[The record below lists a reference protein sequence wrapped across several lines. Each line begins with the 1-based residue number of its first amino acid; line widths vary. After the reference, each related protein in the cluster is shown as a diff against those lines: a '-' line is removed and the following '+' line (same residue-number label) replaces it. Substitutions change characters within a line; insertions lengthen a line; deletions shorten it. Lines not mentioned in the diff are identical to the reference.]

1 MQITIPLLSLFLL
14 ATSNVFAGPVSG
26 KHETGTP
33 ISLERRARFVSAN
46 GQVNLAALARH
57 YKHIDT
63 KYSKAMENYQKN
75 TGHVHPLKAHRH
87 KKRDHPGKTHGH
99 GHPNRSRNKS
109 SKSGGDPSSGGMGG
123 GSGSDPFGGMGG
135 GSGSDPF
142 GGMGGGEGTGEEPCP
157 WSTGGD
163 DPSGGG
169 MGGGTGS
176 DGGMGGGGSSSSPK
190 GTSGGGS
197 SSSSP
202 KSTSGGGDGGDGS
215 GSGSGSGGGDSGDGT
230 LELTDV
236 GHEQLWAGEMTFGG
250 QTFSIDFDTGSA
262 DTLVNPSAYDPSK
275 SGSSQNTGQPF
286 QTSYGDGTSAEGTIY
301 TDSMTIGGFSADN
314 VAIGVANNQF
324 ITDDQAPSQGI
335 SGMSFPSLQAFPQ
348 DYPPFFES
356 LRKANAVNQGVFQ
369 FTLKPEQGAELHL
382 GGIDQSKAQ
391 GDFSYAKVDSSMGF
405 WVTDATING
414 QQIKAI
420 VDSGSTI
427 ITGPTEQVE
436 SVVQTIQGVQPSN
449 QGGSTAYM
457 YDCDSDIEVDIEIAG
472 LQVKLGKDQMRFG
485 QNGGQCVLPIMGM
498 DGMPMD
504 AWILGDTLFMATTIV
519 FDMDQEQM
527 GFALQA

>member
-26 KHETGTP
+26 KHQTGTP

-57 YKHIDT
+57 YKHIDN
-63 KYSKAMENYQKN
+63 KYTQAMENYQKN

-87 KKRDHPGKTHGH
+87 KKRDHPGRTHGH

-109 SKSGGDPSSGGMGG
+109 NKSGGDPSSGGMGG

-135 GSGSDPF
+135 
-142 GGMGGGEGTGEEPCP
+142 EPDP

-163 DPSGGG
+163 DPSEGG

-176 DGGMGGGGSSSSPK
+176 DGGMGGGNSSSSPK
-190 GTSGGGS
+190 GTGSGSS

-202 KSTSGGGDGGDGS
+202 KSTSSGGDGGDGS
-215 GSGSGSGGGDSGDGT
+215 GSGSGGDDSDGT
-230 LELTDV
+230 VELTDV

-275 SGSSQNTGQPF
+275 SDSSQNTGQSF

-301 TDSMTIGGFSADN
+301 TDNMSIAGLSADD
-314 VAIGVANNQF
+314 VAIGVANDQF

-348 DYPPFFES
+348 DYEPFFES
-356 LRKANAVNQGVFQ
+356 LRKANAVSQGVFQ
-369 FTLKPEQGAELHL
+369 FTLKPDQGAELHL

-436 SVVQTIQGVQPSN
+436 SVVQSIPGVQPSN

-485 QNGGQCVLPIMGM
+485 QSDGQCVLPIMGM

-519 FDMDQEQM
+519 FDMDEEQM